1 MGDFSNIWLPLADR
15 FYRVAFYLL
24 ESESDAEDAVQELYL
39 RLWAARSSLDGVQN
53 PTAYGISL
61 LKNICIDRIRKR
73 MVRKA
78 EPLEKAPPSEDDR
91 SERRLDMK
99 DTLRYLLQE
108 MEKLPDKQRTVLRM
122 RTIDGLEY
130 EEISRRTGLSPV
142 HIRVLI
148 TMARKTLRSKI
159 RL

>member
-39 RLWAARSSLDGVQN
+39 KLWSARSTLEGIQN
-53 PTAYGISL
+53 PAAYGISL

-78 EPLEKAPPSEDDR
+78 EPLEKVPQLEGDR
-91 SERRLDMK
+91 PENRTDMK
-99 DTLRYLLQE
+99 DTLRYLLEE

-122 RTIDGLEY
+122 RAIDGLEY
-130 EEISRRTGLSPV
+130 EDISKRTGLSKV
-142 HIRVLI
+142 HIRVLV
-148 TMARKTLRSKI
+148 TTARKTLKSKI
-159 RL
+159 RI